1 MAARAESANGL
12 LDAETLAAATK
23 AFRRGA
29 SRQEAARVIGARRTD
44 MQRWLQQ
51 GRGESRAGQN
61 TLHAALYRAYVGAL
75 DERAA
80 QVADRLF
87 DVGMNG
93 YTETVTQKVVGPDGT
108 EKVVGVTEKHHAV
121 DVQALDKWLTKVYLP
136 AKALQMGL
144 PGNGLPGR
152 HSPNGGRVGG
162 AVGAGGGAGGPRQLP
177 APEGALPTTWAEL
190 LQRRERASDEDA
202 EDAELVETPPAPGEK
217 EPRR

>member
-1 MAARAESANGL
+1 MAARAESPSGL

-29 SRQEAARVIGARRTD
+29 SRHEAARVLGVRRTD
-44 MQRWLQQ
+44 LQRWLHQ
-51 GRGESRAGQN
+51 GRGECRAGQA
-61 TLHAALYRAYVGAL
+61 TLHAALYKAYTGAL

-87 DVGMNG
+87 DAGMNG
-93 YTETVTQKVVGPDGT
+93 YTESVTEKVVGPDGT
-108 EKVVGVTEKHHAV
+108 EKVLRITERQHAV
-121 DVQALDKWLTKVYLP
+121 DVRALDLWLTKVYLP

-152 HSPNGGRVGG
+152 HSPNGGRGVAPGG
-162 AVGAGGGAGGPRQLP
+162 AGGGPRQLP
-177 APEGALPTTWAEL
+177 AAEGALPATWAEL

-202 EDAELVETPPAPGEK
+202 EEAELVETPAPGEK